1 MGTESVS
8 TALRNLYIS
17 AMLLVW
23 PIATRSSEIER
34 HDRAELRSPF
44 KMPSIYRSKLEH
56 LAQFLL
62 ESSLVP
68 DQSLFGKFRS
78 RLIDHVSSRI
88 SKLGDPLVVYELDGY
103 ELLMPISHKL
113 PIYRKRY
120 PDYSSNLGR
129 IAKQIASVH
138 PEATAID
145 IGANIG
151 DSVAIIRRQCF
162 MPILCIEGDEKFL
175 DVLKRNI
182 AVLGEEVHVFG
193 GYVAMETGFI
203 EATVSS
209 VNGSAHLRRASGMSS
224 QLSAKSLQDIVKEF
238 PKFQRPRLLK
248 VDTDGFDAAI
258 LRGALSM
265 LRDGKPIIFFE
276 YDPFFLSANGDSG
289 LSLLSQLRSIGYSK
303 ALVYDNLGD
312 FLLSA
317 DIDDSL
323 QWRDLDAY
331 FSGRHGQRYMDV
343 CLFPENDLTLH
354 DQIRS
359 GEIAYF
365 SARRSG
371 PP

>member
-1 MGTESVS
+1 
-8 TALRNLYIS
+8 
-17 AMLLVW
+17 
-23 PIATRSSEIER
+23 
-34 HDRAELRSPF
+34 
-44 KMPSIYRSKLEH
+44 MPSIYQSTLEH
-56 LAQFLL
+56 LAQYLL
-62 ESSLVP
+62 ESSLARNR
-68 DQSLFGKFRS
+68 SLFGKLRS
-78 RLIDHVSSRI
+78 RLMNHVSSGI
-88 SKLGDPLVVYELDGY
+88 SKLGDPLVVYELDGHK
-103 ELLMPISHKL
+103 LLMPFSHKL

-129 IAKQIASVH
+129 IAKQIAAAE

-162 MPILCIEGDEKFL
+162 MPILCIEGDRKFL

-182 AVLGEEVHVFG
+182 AALGAEVHVFG
-193 GYVAMETGFI
+193 GYVAMETGLI

-209 VNGSAHLRRASGMSS
+209 VDGSAHLRRASGTHS

-265 LRDGKPIIFFE
+265 LRESKPVIFFE

-289 LSLLSQLRSIGYSK
+289 LSLLSQLRCVGYSK

-317 DIDDSL
+317 SIDDSL

-331 FSGRHGQRYMDV
+331 FSGRQGLRYMDV
-343 CLFPENDLTLH
+343 CLFPENDIALH

-359 GEIAYF
+359 SEIAYF
-365 SARRSG
+365 SAKRPR
-371 PP
+371 P

>member
-1 MGTESVS
+1 MCFREVTSR
-8 TALRNLYIS
+8 LRIPRDKTY
-17 AMLLVW
+17 
-23 PIATRSSEIER
+23 SEFI
-34 HDRAELRSPF
+34 
-44 KMPSIYRSKLEH
+44 
-56 LAQFLL
+56 
-62 ESSLVP
+62 
-68 DQSLFGKFRS
+68 QSLLCYRLSQLRREALKSSDTTGQGCGVYS
-78 RLIDHVSSRI
+78 RCL
-88 SKLGDPLVVYELDGY
+88 
-103 ELLMPISHKL
+103 
-113 PIYRKRY
+113 RKRF

-129 IAKQIASVH
+129 IAKQIASVD

-193 GYVAMETGFI
+193 GFVAMETGFI

-265 LRDGKPIIFFE
+265 LRDTRPIVFFE

-289 LSLLSQLRSIGYSK
+289 LSLLSELRSIGYSK
-303 ALVYDNLGD
+303 ALVYDN
-312 FLLSA
+312 
-317 DIDDSL
+317 
-323 QWRDLDAY
+323 
-331 FSGRHGQRYMDV
+331 
-343 CLFPENDLTLH
+343 LTLH

-365 SARRSG
+365 SAKRLR
-371 PP
+371 PLHEH